1 MDLTITLKKPI
12 EAHGQTVEQIHLT
25 EPTGQH
31 VIKLGEPFVM
41 GGGGGGSI
49 RELPEVTV
57 NYIVK
62 LAKIPRSS
70 AEALAPSDRKK
81 VFLWLLPFLM
91 PEDVEEQTAD
101 QED

>member
-1 MDLTITLKKPI
+1 MDLTITLKKPV
-12 EAHGQTVEQIHLT
+12 EAHGQTIEQIHLT

-31 VIKLGEPFVM
+31 VVKLGEPFLLVA
-41 GGGGGGSI
+41 GGGI
-49 RELPEVTV
+49 REMPEITV

-81 VFLWLLPFLM
+81 VFMYLLPFLM
-91 PEDVEEQTAD
+91 PEDTEDQAETAD
-101 QED
+101 QDD